1 MYHMGELA
9 GGWLSVPNDGVITI
23 NAGFSSFQLKV
34 NVTNDTFAEGYDS
47 LAFTVAQTAN
57 SVGLEDSWW
66 VPSLVNLLDAVGTGT
81 AALPRTITAGAT
93 TPGLEGSTTPATAT
107 YNITGG
113 GGAGSGYAST
123 QVRVSLYG
131 LGGAV
136 PGDYSTF
143 SYRMGTSGSWLSATN
158 NGLITIDSTATT
170 FQLSALAVS
179 DNNAETGEGI
189 SFNVAQT
196 TSSIGLVDSWWVQST
211 VDLQDVAAV
220 YTIRTG
226 SIGPDHFTAL
236 GAQERFVIPAG
247 TSLAFANGA
256 TGALGGDASVF
267 LSGES
272 FDTITNYA
280 VGMDQIDLPIT
291 VNLIGTPTTPW
302 ATEEALIA
310 AAQAT
315 GVGAFGTDQ
324 VYIHVIAGTV
334 PLAQY
339 LFVDNNGN
347 GNWDPATDTMI
358 KLVGVTGGTLTTAD
372 FV

>member
-1 MYHMGELA
+1 MPNTVDLQDALGA
-9 GGWLSVPNDGVITI
+9 G
-23 NAGFSSFQLKV
+23 
-34 NVTNDTFAEGYDS
+34 
-47 LAFTVAQTAN
+47 AN
-57 SVGLEDSWW
+57 
-66 VPSLVNLLDAVGTGT
+66 T
-81 AALPRTITAGAT
+81 LPRTITAGAT

-196 TSSIGLVDSWWVQST
+196 TSSIGLVDSWWVPNT

-256 TGALGGDASVF
+256 TGALGGDLSVF

-280 VGMDQIDLPIT
+280 VGMDKIDLPIT

-315 GVGAFGTDQ
+315 GVAAFGTNQ
-324 VYIHVIAGTV
+324 VYIHVIAGTG
-334 PLAQY
+334 PIAQY

-358 KLVGVTGGTLTTAD
+358 KLVGVTGGPLTTAD